1 MEMQSLQ
8 IIAGSISSFLFISG
22 NIPMLVKA
30 FRSRNLRSYSLSN
43 IALMNAGNLA
53 YWVYVSNLPFG
64 PIWVLHGFY
73 TVAEVLMLVWYL
85 RFELSK
91 TPHRALVASVESRE
105 TKALFLPLDSPVTGA
120 CTVKVS
126 PGDTLKIGKR
136 RGDSKEELS

>member
-1 MEMQSLQ
+1 MQSLQ

-53 YWVYVSNLPFG
+53 YWVYVSNMPFG

-85 RFELSK
+85 RFEFSK
-91 TPHRALVASVESRE
+91 TPRRALIASVEPLE
-105 TKALFLPLDSPVTGA
+105 KKAHSLPLDSPVTGT
-120 CTVKVS
+120 CTVKLS
-126 PGDTLKIGKR
+126 PGDTLKPSKQR
-136 RGDSKEELS
+136 AVSKEELS

>member
-91 TPHRALVASVESRE
+91 TPRHALVVSVESLE
-105 TKALFLPLDSPVTGA
+105 TKTHFLPLDSPVTAA
-120 CTVKVS
+120 CTVKMS
-126 PGDTLKIGKR
+126 PGNTLKIGKR
-136 RGDSKEELS
+136 RAGSKEELS

>member
-73 TVAEVLMLVWYL
+73 TIAEVLMLVWYL
-85 RFELSK
+85 RFEFAK
-91 TPHRALVASVESRE
+91 APRRALVASGESLE
-105 TKALFLPLDSPVTGA
+105 MKARFLPLDSRLTGT
-120 CTVKVS
+120 CRVKLS
-126 PGDTLKIGKR
+126 PGDTFKLSKQRTG
-136 RGDSKEELS
+136 SKEELS

>member
-91 TPHRALVASVESRE
+91 TPRRALAASVESLE

>member
-30 FRSRNLRSYSLSN
+30 FKSRNLRSYSLSN
-43 IALMNAGNLA
+43 IALINAGNLA
-53 YWVYVSNLPFG
+53 YWLYVSNLPFG

-85 RFELSK
+85 RFEFSK
-91 TPHRALVASVESRE
+91 TQRRALVAGGEMPE
-105 TKALFLPLDSPVTGA
+105 TKAHFLPLDSPVTGT
-120 CTVKVS
+120 CTVKLS
-126 PGDTLKIGKR
+126 PGDTLKLSKQR
-136 RGDSKEELS
+136 ASSKEELT